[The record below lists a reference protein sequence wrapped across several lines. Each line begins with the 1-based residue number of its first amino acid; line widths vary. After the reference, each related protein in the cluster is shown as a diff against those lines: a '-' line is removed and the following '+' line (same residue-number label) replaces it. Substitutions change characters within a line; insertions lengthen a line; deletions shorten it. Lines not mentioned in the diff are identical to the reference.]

1 MKRREFLSQVGG
13 AAAAVAALPYA
24 ASAFGPG
31 KPPVGK
37 SRVVVIRHDA
47 LAEESLDA
55 RRVRELLD
63 EAVEALAGEAKA
75 ADAWARWLK
84 PSDRVGVKVNCLGL
98 ATRPE
103 VAGALADALG
113 SAGVAP
119 ERVIVWDRS
128 DRELRAAGYALRA
141 SGSGVRCYGTDSL
154 SSRGPGGYGGEI
166 ATSGEIGSLYSRI
179 VTDET
184 TALVSAPV
192 LKDHTLAGLTCAL
205 KNFYGAIHNPN
216 KYHGNGCDPFIA
228 DVVAHPHIRSRLRL
242 AICDATRPQYDGG
255 PPSRPDRQWA
265 YGGILLAT
273 DPVALDRVA
282 LMILERKRAAAKMK
296 TLADEKRPVRYLAS
310 AEARG
315 LGTADLAQIEVV
327 SIGKSWTDM
336 A

>member
-1 MKRREFLSQVGG
+1 MNRREFLAQAG
-13 AAAAVAALPYA
+13 ATTAALAALPYA

-63 EAVEALAGEAKA
+63 EAAKALAPEAKA

-84 PSDRVGVKVNCLGL
+84 PSDGVGVKVNCLGL

-103 VAGALADALG
+103 TAGALADALG

-119 ERVIVWDRS
+119 ERVILWDRS
-128 DRELRAAGYALRA
+128 DRELRAAGYDLRA
-141 SGSGVRCYGTDSL
+141 SGPGVRCYGTDSL
-154 SSRGPGGYGGEI
+154 ASRGPGGYAADI
-166 ATSGEIGSLYSRI
+166 VTSGEIGSLYSRI

-184 TALVSAPV
+184 TALVSAAV
-192 LKDHTLAGLTCAL
+192 LKDHNLAGLTCAL

-242 AICDATRPQYDGG
+242 AICDATRPQCHGG
-255 PPSRPDRQWA
+255 PPSRPRWQWA
-265 YGGILLAT
+265 YGGILLAA
-273 DPVALDRVA
+273 DPVALDRVG
-282 LMILERKRAAAKMK
+282 MEILDRRRTAVGLKV
-296 TLADEKRPVRYLAS
+296 LAEDGRPVRYLMS
-310 AEARG
+310 AQARG
-315 LGTADLAQIEVV
+315 LGMADLAQIEVV
-327 SIGKSWTDM
+327 SVGKPWTDV